1 MALYLI
7 VAKGKQKGRPI
18 KITNELFMIGT
29 DPICQMRSPMA
40 GVAERHCVLSQ
51 RDFKVFLRD
60 LGSGEKT
67 LVNGEALPPDTEW
80 PLHAGDRLEIGP
92 LEFMVQFGE
101 AVLTQHDLEE
111 WAVKCLRAD
120 EDKRPLVEQLE
131 LMQRHERAI
140 SASKAA
146 EAIIERLNVQRG
158 VVQGRLRIGL
168 EKGVTVVRIND
179 IYLVDEAELALIEKE
194 IRENLTRP
202 GLRVLLD
209 MKDIRRCS
217 TRAVQMLAELAAWLK
232 TWGSSFALCRL
243 RPELK
248 EAMRGLL
255 APWDVKLFEDKP
267 DALSAR
273 W

>member
-18 KITNELFMIGT
+18 RINSELFMIGT
-29 DPICQMRSPMA
+29 DPICQLRSPMA
-40 GVAERHCVLSQ
+40 GVAGQHAALSQ

-67 LVNGEALPPDTEW
+67 VVNGEALPPDTEW
-80 PLHAGDRLEIGP
+80 PLHAGDRIQIGP
-92 LEFMVQFGE
+92 LEFMVQFSE

-111 WAVKCLRAD
+111 WAVKCLRAQ
-120 EDKRPLVEQLE
+120 EEKRPLAEQLE
-131 LMQRHERAI
+131 LMQQHERAI
-140 SASKAA
+140 SAAKAA
-146 EAIIERLNVQRG
+146 EAIIDRLNVQRG

-217 TRAVQMLAELAAWLK
+217 TRAVQMIADLAAWLQS
-232 TWGSSFALCRL
+232 WGSTFALCRL

-248 EAMRGLL
+248 DGMQKLL
-255 APWDVKLFEDKP
+255 ALWDVKIFEDKP
-267 DALSAR
+267 QALDTR